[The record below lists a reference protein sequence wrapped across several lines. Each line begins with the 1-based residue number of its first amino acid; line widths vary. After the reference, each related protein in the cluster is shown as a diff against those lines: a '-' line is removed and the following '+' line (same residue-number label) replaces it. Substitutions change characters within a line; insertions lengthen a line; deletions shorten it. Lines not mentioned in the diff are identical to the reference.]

1 MRAHSPVIPASFAH
15 LLRRLLPALCAL
27 LLLPACSKSSAPA
40 EGGAPGATA
49 PAGKK
54 ILLVGNGAEPQDLD
68 PQIVTGVPEHH
79 IIMSLVEGLV
89 TEHPSG
95 VGVSPGSAERWET
108 SADGLTWTFHL
119 RADAKWSNGDPVT
132 ARDFVRSYE
141 RFLSPAIAGQYA
153 YFLFHVVGAE
163 EFNKGELKDFSQ
175 TGFSAPDD
183 RTLVIRLKAPVPF
196 LLESMKHYAWFPV
209 HIPTIE
215 KFGGLARPGSL
226 WTRPGNFVGNGP
238 FVLAEWKPNQHILV
252 TKSPTYWN
260 SAATKLD
267 GLKFLPVDNAETEE
281 RMFRTGQLHVTNALP
296 LPKIPVYRDQNPK
309 EFRSD
314 DYYSSSFIRVNTKRK
329 PLDDVRVRRALALAL
344 DRETYVKILEGGQK
358 PAYHFTPESPAYSPR
373 ARLSHNV
380 EEARRLLAEAGYP
393 DGKNFPPVEFLYVT
407 SNTGKQLAE
416 VFQQMWRTSLGINIA
431 LRNEEW
437 KVYLSSQESQNYA
450 LCRAGWTGDYPDPH
464 SFLDMWVTDGGNN
477 LTGYSNPEY
486 DRLLASALSSPD
498 ETARMEIYQQLDA
511 FIVRD
516 LPVIPVNFSK
526 TIRALSPKVLNWAPN
541 LLDNRGWQYI
551 DLAE

>member
-1 MRAHSPVIPASFAH
+1 MMRAHSPAHPVQTASFF
-15 LLRRLLPALCAL
+15 RLLFLPAACAL
-27 LLLPACSKSSAPA
+27 LLFSAACSKAPA
-40 EGGAPGATA
+40 PSDGAASD
-49 PAGKK
+49 KK

-79 IIMSLVEGLV
+79 IIMSLLEGLV
-89 TEHPSG
+89 AEHPSG
-95 VGVSPGSAERWET
+95 VGVSPGTAERWET
-108 SADGLTWTFHL
+108 SADGLVWTFHL
-119 RADAKWSNGDPVT
+119 RANAKWSNGDPVT

-141 RFLSPAIAGQYA
+141 RFLSPSIASQYA

-163 EFNKGELKDFSQ
+163 EFNRGDLKDFSQ
-175 TGFSAPDD
+175 TGFSAPDEH
-183 RTLVIRLKAPVPF
+183 TLVIRLKAPVPF

-238 FVLAEWKPNQHILV
+238 FVLSEWKPNQHILV

-260 SAATKLD
+260 TAATKLD
-267 GLKFLPVDNAETEE
+267 GVKYFPVDNAETEE

-296 LPKIPVYRDQNPK
+296 LPKVPVYRDQHPK

-314 DYYSSSFIRVNTKRK
+314 DYYSSSFIRVNTTRK

-344 DRETYVKILEGGQK
+344 DRDAYVKILEGGQK
-358 PAYHFTPESPAYSPR
+358 PAYHFTPESPGYSPR
-373 ARLSHNV
+373 ARLSHDI

-437 KVYLSSQESQNYA
+437 KVYLASQESQNYA

-464 SFLDMWVTDGGNN
+464 SFLDMWTTGGGNN

-486 DRLLASALSSPD
+486 DRLLASALSAPD
-498 ETARMEIYQQLDA
+498 EAARMEIYQRLDA

-526 TIRALSPKVLNWAPN
+526 TIRALSPRVQNWAPN
-541 LLDNRGWQYI
+541 LLDNHGWQYL
-551 DLAE
+551 DLTE